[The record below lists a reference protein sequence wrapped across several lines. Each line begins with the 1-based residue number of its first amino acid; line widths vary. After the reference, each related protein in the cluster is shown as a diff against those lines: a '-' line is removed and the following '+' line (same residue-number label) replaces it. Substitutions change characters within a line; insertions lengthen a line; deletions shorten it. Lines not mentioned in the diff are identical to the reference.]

1 MEYKQEHSTLTF
13 DVKYAIKADDDG
25 GTVTGHAAIF
35 GNIDSDGEIIEKGAF
50 TKTLQERIPRGMV
63 KFLSGHNAF
72 DLDAILGTVIEAH
85 EDDHGLAFTAKLS
98 QAPTAQDVKV
108 KMLEG
113 HINRLSIGFNV
124 LKQRF
129 EKDGN
134 GNSIR
139 FLEELKLWEISAVG
153 FPANEMAT
161 IESVKSMIPFN
172 NLDIAPIDT
181 PFDPDGAAVRVKRWS
196 GNSDAKNMM
205 AHMDIDTDTGEGI
218 YPIADVIDNELV
230 LIPKAVFALMS
241 TVKDNDTL
249 HYLKGN
255 IDKYYAKMRDVLD
268 TDVHADWDSK
278 FIKPIRSLD
287 TTKSEAAEPIRS
299 LTAEAR
305 KREIELKLVN
315 LELTE
320 TIINGL

>member
-1 MEYKQEHSTLTF
+1 M
-13 DVKYAIKADDDG
+13 
-25 GTVTGHAAIF
+25 
-35 GNIDSDGEIIEKGAF
+35 
-50 TKTLQERIPRGMV
+50 
-63 KFLSGHNAF
+63 
-72 DLDAILGTVIEAH
+72 
-85 EDDHGLAFTAKLS
+85 
-98 QAPTAQDVKV
+98 
-108 KMLEG
+108 
-113 HINRLSIGFNV
+113 
-124 LKQRF
+124 
-129 EKDGN
+129 
-134 GNSIR
+134 
-139 FLEELKLWEISAVG
+139 G